1 MSVRANERNEGE
13 LHALTE
19 AQLLFNFI
27 YHLTRDDL
35 AKSKDNETKKDH
47 HRWLGEAMRRIG
59 LDIVLTIRTANH
71 LKLDDEVEREKRYRL
86 QNEADLAY
94 DKLVGIS
101 KILYEQKIL
110 KTKKIKNLDMLIER
124 ATIVLRKWRK
134 SDKERIKKL
143 N

>member
-47 HRWLGEAMRRIG
+47 HRWLGEEMRKIS
-59 LDIVLTIRTANH
+59 LEIVLDIRTANH
-71 LKLDDEVEREKRYRL
+71 LKLDNSEEAAKRLTL

-94 DKLVGIS
+94 DRLSGIS
-101 KILYEQKIL
+101 KILYEQKIV